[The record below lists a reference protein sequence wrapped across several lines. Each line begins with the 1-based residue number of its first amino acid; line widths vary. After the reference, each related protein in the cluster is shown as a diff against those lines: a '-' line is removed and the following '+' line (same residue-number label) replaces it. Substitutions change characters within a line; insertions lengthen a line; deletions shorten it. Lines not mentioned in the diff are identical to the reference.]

1 MPKQASNGRY
11 DFFILQ
17 SSTAGGYALNEFLRA
32 HPEIHLPD
40 REAVDHL
47 FERGQEQCL
56 CQTGT
61 NPVLVPAWPNNYRLG
76 FLLHSRIQIEAGI
89 PGRVAALCK
98 RDATLFQLVRDPVK
112 VISASHKRYLQINIF
127 REVARQLGMPG
138 YEQDV
143 PIRTPKEVYEWLQP
157 RLFYHAQALRFA
169 EDFADYWIIDAS
181 EVWPDKVDST
191 MQQLYA
197 RIGVDGGFKSEL
209 FHKDFHGFL
218 QRMFEFSRMN
228 VTLYGYEIPVR
239 LEIAANVAFARDGFS
254 STVAQADQEIGLLG
268 GGREKVRLALVTD
281 TLKWGALPEK
291 LRTYLGEGDD
301 LQAFLE
307 HELLP
312 GWNGLYQHV
321 KGFIEE
327 RWISDLPPALVGR
340 IHDDLAGDYRQL
352 FRIRPDLEA
361 LWGWGTSTGFCRQDC
376 VGA

>member
-1 MPKQASNGRY
+1 
-11 DFFILQ
+11 
-17 SSTAGGYALNEFLRA
+17 
-32 HPEIHLPD
+32 
-40 REAVDHL
+40 
-47 FERGQEQCL
+47 
-56 CQTGT
+56 
-61 NPVLVPAWPNNYRLG
+61 
-76 FLLHSRIQIEAGI
+76 
-89 PGRVAALCK
+89 
-98 RDATLFQLVRDPVK
+98 
-112 VISASHKRYLQINIF
+112 
-127 REVARQLGMPG
+127 MPG